1 MRGFFHGASH
11 HHVERVLDP
20 LVRVDGL
27 KSFKGTLEVSHGPA
41 EGQAPLRGRA
51 GHGGRLG
58 DAGGRVGHDAL
69 GEQEIGAGDLETVS
83 AAEQKR
89 QDGGDGQNG
98 ISEEIEMKL
107 EQRKSQSN

>member
-1 MRGFFHGASH
+1 M
-11 HHVERVLDP
+11 
-20 LVRVDGL
+20 VRVDGL
-27 KSFKGTLEVSHGPA
+27 KPLKGALEVSDGPV

-51 GHGGRLG
+51 RHGDRLG
-58 DAGGRVGHDAL
+58 YAGGRVGHDTF

-83 AAEQKR
+83 AAEQKG